1 MPLTARLHVCLRR
14 VQCLVFAGRWR
25 LECHRAGLSGMMAA
39 MSAEPGL
46 PGPRQQAPDP
56 AGARPENSP
65 PGPGRLL
72 ALSDGVV
79 AIALTLLVLDLRV
92 PAAGLLRHP
101 DSASALAAQLGRDTD
116 QLISYVVSFYV
127 IAQFW
132 LTHHRVF
139 RVVTG
144 HSEGLAWWNF
154 AFLLAITLVPFTSG
168 LLGLY
173 AENPLAVDIFAAN
186 ILLASLALVATTRF
200 IRRKG
205 LLSAAQDE
213 EQARAGRIRA
223 FSVAAIM
230 VVSMAVAWENADL
243 AKYLWILIAFLP
255 DIVIRATRRRPG
267 SRPAAPGPVAG

>member
-1 MPLTARLHVCLRR
+1 MSA
-14 VQCLVFAGRWR
+14 
-25 LECHRAGLSGMMAA
+25 ESGLSG
-39 MSAEPGL
+39 PG
-46 PGPRQQAPDP
+46 QEAPPP
-56 AGARPENSP
+56 AGAAQADSP

-72 ALSDGVV
+72 ALTDGVT

-92 PAAGLLRHP
+92 PAVSLLHHA
-101 DSASALAAQLGRDTD
+101 DSAADLAAQLGNDTN

-139 RVVTG
+139 RLVTG

-154 AFLLAITLVPFTSG
+154 AFLFSITLVPFASG
-168 LLGLY
+168 LLGQF

-186 ILLASLALVATTRF
+186 LLLASLVSQATTSF
-200 IRRKG
+200 ITRKG
-205 LLSAAQDE
+205 LAAAHDD

-223 FSVAAIM
+223 LSVAAVM
-230 VVSMAVAWENADL
+230 AVSMAVAWGSADA

-255 DIVIRATRRRPG
+255 DIVIWAARHRPG
-267 SRPAAPGPVAG
+267 PPSAAPDPG